1 MTGYILSPAA
11 ESDVNDIWDYTVERW
26 GVRQAASYVGDI
38 RDSCAALSQGT
49 HVSRPVTVRDG
60 YHKAIVGMHM
70 VYFRRTNETAIVVV
84 RILHQSMDV
93 ERHLSADMNKQ

>member
-1 MTGYILSPAA
+1 MTGYILTPAA

-26 GVRQAASYVGDI
+26 GVRQAASYVDDI
-38 RDSCAALSQGT
+38 RDACAALAQGT

-70 VYFRRTNETAIVVV
+70 VYFKRADDVSIVVV
-84 RILHQSMDV
+84 RILHQSMNA
-93 ERHLSADMNKQ
+93 ERYL